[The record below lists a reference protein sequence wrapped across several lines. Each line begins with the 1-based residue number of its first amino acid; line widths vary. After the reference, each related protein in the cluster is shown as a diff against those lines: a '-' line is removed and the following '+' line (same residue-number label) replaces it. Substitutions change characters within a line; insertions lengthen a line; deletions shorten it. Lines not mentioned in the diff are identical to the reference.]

1 MPSNK
6 ITNNLKVFNE
16 NKNNILSDTNYSNDS
31 ERSNG
36 FQAGDPIRS
45 EIVNKVLRDT
55 SLVTSAFIEALKQSL
70 TPGEGSDVT
79 NNIIVGTDTDFN
91 DLVVMIQ
98 EALRKVPPANLATI
112 AMTGSFNDLRD
123 KPDMMLRSIVTS
135 FNQTTPGFYSVE
147 SSGSDR
153 PLNTETSWG
162 LIVYYGGTG
171 VIQQIATSKTNNRV
185 FLRSKTGSNNWTSW
199 EEILRSSDKTNTLS
213 SSSTND
219 KIPGAKAVV
228 DYVEGR
234 KWKLIRPDSL
244 GWTIVAGSERETTT
258 IEVNTSLS
266 MGDVVVLELDGTGD
280 DNSGRVNSPFLVQI
294 PLTHSP
300 SSDPTNK
307 GMFKAEYLSSYS
319 LGGGNEVDNYQE
331 TKFFVWFSHDGSNLY
346 FESLGFAREYGS
358 QEPINVIYNKHSYFT
373 DTDYPVKSKAMMYGY
388 LFVRRIWLIR

>member
-1 MPSNK
+1 MPSSK

-31 ERSNG
+31 ERING
-36 FQAGDPIRS
+36 FQAGNPIRS

-55 SLVTSAFIEALKQSL
+55 SLVASAFIEALKQSL

-79 NNIIVGTDTDFN
+79 NPISVGTDTDFN
-91 DLVVMIQ
+91 DLVLMIQ

-123 KPDMMLRSIVTS
+123 KPNMMLRSVVTS
-135 FNQTTPGFYSVE
+135 FNQTTPGFYSIT
-147 SSGSDR
+147 SSSSDR
-153 PLNTETSWG
+153 PLSTETLWG
-162 LIVYYGGTG
+162 LIVYQAGSS

-199 EEILRSSDKTNTLS
+199 EEILRFSDKTNTLS

-234 KWKLIRPDSL
+234 KWKLIRPESL
-244 GWTIVAGSERETTT
+244 GWAMVAGYSRETAT

-266 MGDVVVLELDGTGD
+266 MGDVIVLELDGTGPD
-280 DNSGRVNSPFLVQI
+280 YSVVHRPFLVQI
-294 PLTHSP
+294 LLTHSP

-307 GMFKAEYLSSYS
+307 GIFKAEYLSSYS
-319 LGGGNEVDNYQE
+319 LGGGNEEDIYQE
-331 TKFFVWFSHDGSNLY
+331 AKFFVWFSYNGSNLY
-346 FESLGFAREYGS
+346 FKSLGEARSYGS
-358 QEPINVIYNKHSYFT
+358 QEPIVVTYNKHSYFEGEE
-373 DTDYPVKSKAMMYGY
+373 YPVKSKAMMGY
-388 LFVRRIWLIR
+388 LFVRRIWLVR

>member
-16 NKNNILSDTNYSNDS
+16 NKNNILNDTNYSNDS
-31 ERSNG
+31 ERING

-55 SLVTSAFIEALKQSL
+55 SLVASAFIEALKQSL

-79 NNIIVGTDTDFN
+79 NPISVGTDTDFN
-91 DLVVMIQ
+91 DLVLMIQ

-123 KPDMMLRSIVTS
+123 KPDMMLRSVVTS
-135 FNQTTPGFYSVE
+135 FNQTTPGFYSII

-153 PLNTETSWG
+153 PLGTETLWG
-162 LIVYYGGTG
+162 LIVYQAGTA

-199 EEILRSSDKTNTLS
+199 EEILRFSDKTNTLS

-244 GWTIVAGSERETTT
+244 GWTVVAGYNRETTT
-258 IEVNTSLS
+258 IELNTSLS
-266 MGDVVVLELDGTGD
+266 IGDVVVLELDGTGVD
-280 DNSGRVNSPFLVQI
+280 QSRVDRPFLVQI
-294 PLTHSP
+294 PLTHLP

-307 GMFKAEYLSSYS
+307 GIFKAEYLSYYHR
-319 LGGGNEVDNYQE
+319 GGGNEEDIYQE
-331 TKFFVWFSHDGSNLY
+331 AKFFVWFSYNGSNLY
-346 FESLGFAREYGS
+346 FKSLGTAREYGS
-358 QEPINVIYNKHSYFT
+358 QEPIVVTYNKHSYFM
-373 DTDYPVKSKAMMYGY
+373 DDKYPVKSEAMMGS
-388 LFVRRIWLIR
+388 LSVRRIWLVK

>member
-31 ERSNG
+31 ERING
-36 FQAGDPIRS
+36 FQAGNPIRS

-55 SLVTSAFIEALKQSL
+55 SLVASAFIEALKQSL

-79 NNIIVGTDTDFN
+79 NPISVGTDTDFN
-91 DLVVMIQ
+91 DLVLMIQ

-123 KPDMMLRSIVTS
+123 KPDMMLRSVVTS
-135 FNQTTPGFYSVE
+135 FNQTTPGFYSIT
-147 SSGSDR
+147 SSSSDR
-153 PLNTETSWG
+153 PLSTETLWG
-162 LIVYYGGTG
+162 LIVYQAGSG

-199 EEILRSSDKTNTLS
+199 EEILRSSDKTNALS

-219 KIPGAKAVV
+219 EIPGAKAVV

-234 KWKLIRPDSL
+234 KWKLIRPESL
-244 GWTIVAGSERETTT
+244 EWTRIAGYNRDTTT

-266 MGDVVVLELDGTGD
+266 MGDVVVLELDGSSIID
-280 DNSGRVNSPFLVQI
+280 YNRVNRPFLVQI
-294 PLTHSP
+294 PLTYFP

-307 GMFKAEYLSSYS
+307 AIFKAEYLSSYS
-319 LGGGNEVDNYQE
+319 LGGGNEEDIYQE
-331 TKFFVWFSHDGSNLY
+331 AKFFVWFSYNGSNLY
-346 FESLGFAREYGS
+346 FKSLGDARSYGS
-358 QEPINVIYNKHSYFT
+358 QEPVFVTYNKHSYFK
-373 DTDYPVKSKAMMYGY
+373 DDEYPVKSKAMMGS
-388 LFVRRIWLIR
+388 LFVRRIWLIK

>member
-31 ERSNG
+31 ERING
-36 FQAGDPIRS
+36 FQAGNPIRS

-55 SLVTSAFIEALKQSL
+55 SLVASAFIEALKQSL

-79 NNIIVGTDTDFN
+79 NPISVGTDTDFN
-91 DLVVMIQ
+91 DLVLMIQ

-123 KPDMMLRSIVTS
+123 KPDMMLRSVVTS
-135 FNQTTPGFYSVE
+135 FNQTTPGFYSIT

-153 PLNTETSWG
+153 PLTTETLWG
-162 LIVYYGGTG
+162 LIVYQAGSS

-219 KIPGAKAVV
+219 EIPGAKAVV

-234 KWKLIRPDSL
+234 KWKLIRPESL
-244 GWTIVAGSERETTT
+244 DWTRIAGYNRETAT
-258 IEVNTSLS
+258 IEVNTSLN
-266 MGDVVVLELDGTGD
+266 MGDVVVLELTGTGAD
-280 DNSGRVNSPFLVQI
+280 HSRVDKPFLVQI

-307 GMFKAEYLSSYS
+307 GIFKAEYLSSYS
-319 LGGGNEVDNYQE
+319 LGWGNDEDIYQE
-331 TKFFVWFSHDGSNLY
+331 SKFFVWFSYNGSNLY
-346 FESLGFAREYGS
+346 FKSLGEARDYGS
-358 QEPINVIYNKHSYFT
+358 QEPIVVTYIKHSYDVGT
-373 DTDYPVKSKAMMYGY
+373 KYPVKSEAPMAGY
-388 LFVRRIWLIR
+388 LFVRRIWLVR

>member
-31 ERSNG
+31 ERING
-36 FQAGDPIRS
+36 FQAGNPIRS

-55 SLVTSAFIEALKQSL
+55 SLVASAFIEALKQSL

-79 NNIIVGTDTDFN
+79 NPISVGTDTDFN
-91 DLVVMIQ
+91 DLVLMIQ

-123 KPDMMLRSIVTS
+123 KPDMMLRSVVTS
-135 FNQTTPGFYSVE
+135 FNQTTPGFYSIT

-153 PLNTETSWG
+153 PLSTETLWG
-162 LIVYYGGTG
+162 LIVYQAGSS

-219 KIPGAKAVV
+219 EIPGAKAVV

-234 KWKLIRPDSL
+234 KWKLIRPESL
-244 GWTIVAGSERETTT
+244 GWAMVAGYSRETAT
-258 IEVNTSLS
+258 IEVNTSLNI
-266 MGDVVVLELDGTGD
+266 GDVIVLELDGTGPD
-280 DNSGRVNSPFLVQI
+280 YSVVNKPFLVQI

-307 GMFKAEYLSSYS
+307 GIFKAEYLSSYF
-319 LGGGNEVDNYQE
+319 LGGGNEEDIYQE
-331 TKFFVWFSHDGSNLY
+331 AKFFVWFSYNGSNLY
-346 FESLGFAREYGS
+346 FKSLGDARTYGS
-358 QEPINVIYNKHSYFT
+358 QEPVVVTYNKHSYFE
-373 DTDYPVKSKAMMYGY
+373 DNKYPVKSEAMMGY
-388 LFVRRIWLIR
+388 LFVRRIWLVK

>member
-31 ERSNG
+31 ERISG

-55 SLVTSAFIEALKQSL
+55 SLVASAFIEALKQSL

-91 DLVVMIQ
+91 DLVLMIQ
-98 EALRKVPPANLATI
+98 EALKKVPPANLATI

-123 KPDMMLRSIVTS
+123 KPDMMLRSVVTS
-135 FNQTTPGFYSVE
+135 FNQTTPGFYSII

-153 PLNTETSWG
+153 PLGTETLWG
-162 LIVYYGGTG
+162 LIVYQAGTA

-199 EEILRSSDKTNTLS
+199 EEILRFSDKTNSLS

-219 KIPGAKAVV
+219 EIPGAKAVV

-244 GWTIVAGSERETTT
+244 GWTTVAEYDRDTIT

-266 MGDVVVLELDGTGD
+266 IGDVVVLELDGTEVGQ
-280 DNSGRVNSPFLVQI
+280 GRVNRPFLVQI

-319 LGGGNEVDNYQE
+319 LGGGNEEDIYQE
-331 TKFFVWFSHDGSNLY
+331 AKFFVWFSHNGSNLY
-346 FESLGFAREYGS
+346 FKSLGSAREYGS
-358 QEPINVIYNKHSYFT
+358 QEPISVTYNKHSYFQ
-373 DTDYPVKSKAMMYGY
+373 DTEYPVKSEAMMGS
-388 LFVRRIWLIR
+388 LSVRRIWLVK